1 MGSVFMVTSGASLFQ
16 GALGLFLPKKLGA
29 TGHLCVWSAGLVL
42 EAK

>member
-1 MGSVFMVTSGASLFQ
+1 MGSVFMVTSGASLCQ
-16 GALGLFLPKKLGA
+16 GALGLFLSKKLCA